1 MFGGE
6 DYPARLGECASEG
19 IRQHRKLLENTSNP
33 LPLEEGK

>member
-6 DYPARLGECASEG
+6 DYPASLDEHASEG
-19 IRQHRKLLENTSNP
+19 IRQHRKLLENTSNL